1 MPQLTSQMI
10 SILLGIIGVFLIT
23 SLVLTIFIPFWVMQ
37 IRNEVLAINRNL
49 EQLVRLIGGDE
60 AVTRKRVP

>member
-10 SILLGIIGVFLIT
+10 SILLGIMGVFLIT

-37 IRNEVLAINRNL
+37 IRNEVLAINKNL

-60 AVTRKRVP
+60 AVKRKRMP